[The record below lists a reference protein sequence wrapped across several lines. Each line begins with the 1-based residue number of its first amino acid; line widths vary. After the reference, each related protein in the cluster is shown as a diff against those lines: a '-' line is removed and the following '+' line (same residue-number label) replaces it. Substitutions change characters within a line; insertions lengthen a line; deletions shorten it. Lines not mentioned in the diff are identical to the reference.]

1 MWEML
6 KMEAGNHHLKVQSG
20 GFYTDEPNRHQRV
33 SCALA
38 VGRQDGAQSVSQLLA
53 ELPHDQH

>member
-1 MWEML
+1 
-6 KMEAGNHHLKVQSG
+6 MEAGNHHLKVQSG